1 MSEQQKVR
9 SPYARNLLSLY
20 YKNILVS
27 SKTIL
32 ILLLTDHT
40 DRTDFFCAYNVL

>member
-9 SPYARNLLSLY
+9 SPYARNSLSLY

-32 ILLLTDHT
+32 ILQLTDHT